1 MIYFLLLTSKQPSNA
16 AQHFVTSYG
25 SLKIAAMG
33 KLRSDLSTAFNE
45 SAALKCDYKICK
57 RYGSAKIANLRVL
70 GRDLLT
76 ASNE

>member
-45 SAALKCDYKICK
+45 SAALKICK